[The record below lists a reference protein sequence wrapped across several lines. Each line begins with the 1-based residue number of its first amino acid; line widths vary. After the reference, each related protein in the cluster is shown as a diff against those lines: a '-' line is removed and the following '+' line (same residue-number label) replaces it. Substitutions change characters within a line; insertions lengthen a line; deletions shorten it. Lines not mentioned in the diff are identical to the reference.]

1 MVNYDQDEYVE
12 EFKKQFWEQYPVD
25 HRVKFEGELVVK
37 VLQAIEGLEDK
48 CRNEGMY
55 PYR

>member
-1 MVNYDQDEYVE
+1 MVDYDQDEYVE